1 LPGVVLAVVAVR
13 MGRSGEVMGQV
24 EEQDAASSTQP
35 SPQKK
40 VLVIDDN
47 PTIVELIRHAVNM
60 QGKYSVVVAYDGVQG
75 LERFNAERPDCVIVD
90 VRMPRMDGYQ
100 VVRCL
105 RGDSMSAHT
114 PLIILSA
121 MSEEDDQMTGLLS
134 GVDEYLAK
142 PFKPSVLCATLDRVM
157 QITDEERAVRIERLA
172 MQDMRDVQDEL
183 RSQRAQKTP
192 TSTRQAREI
201 GKGQKDSDMPHG
213 TAVSTV

>member
-1 LPGVVLAVVAVR
+1 
-13 MGRSGEVMGQV
+13 MGQV
-24 EEQDAASSTQP
+24 TGNAAPGAQGIGP
-35 SPQKK
+35 SLQKK

-100 VVRCL
+100 VVRCI

-121 MSEEDDQMTGLLS
+121 MIEEDDQLTGLLS

-142 PFKPSVLCATLDRVM
+142 PFKPSVLCATLERVM
-157 QITDEERAVRIERLA
+157 QITPEERANRIERLA
-172 MQDMRDVQDEL
+172 MQDIEDLQEELHHHQHETHVPPSLPRDQSGGGHKDE
-183 RSQRAQKTP
+183 
-192 TSTRQAREI
+192 
-201 GKGQKDSDMPHG
+201 KDADQPNG
-213 TAVSTV
+213 TTVSV